1 MRKLPPELVE
11 RRLKELEDNF
21 NRTLSSLAD
30 RILND
35 CPKDKRNEHQSKTYF
50 LVSAIYKEVC
60 RRKVWAKVL
69 ECEIVKIR
77 GLPAAANIEKDEE
90 LKALTKLLRP
100 IANLEF
106 FVLGEERS
114 IEKARAHMFS
124 NSATG
129 LFELGF
135 VGGAKGEGEGETEEK
150 RAAGALMQ
158 NAAGKP

>member
-1 MRKLPPELVE
+1 MLKLPPELVE

-21 NRTLSSLAD
+21 NSTLSRLAE

-35 CPKDKRNEHQSKTYF
+35 CPEDKRNEHQSKTYF

-60 RRKVWAKVL
+60 RRKESKQ
-69 ECEIVKIR
+69 
-77 GLPAAANIEKDEE
+77 
-90 LKALTKLLRP
+90 
-100 IANLEF
+100 NLEF

-135 VGGAKGEGEGETEEK
+135 VGKEAKGEGETEEK
-150 RAAGALMQ
+150 RAAAALIQ
-158 NAAGKP
+158 NAAAKT